1 MKRLENIRELLEYCA
16 NQYNNKILYT
26 IDQKITY
33 KQFKEKVDNL
43 SNSLIN
49 QQYEGKRIAII
60 SENRYEWELT
70 FFAICNGVGTVV
82 PIDKSLPVQEI
93 KNIVEQTNV
102 ELIFT
107 SDEYLEELEEIDIKQ
122 ISFDGIE
129 FSEMVAN
136 PILANKN
143 EIKVISKEDE
153 CVIISTSGTTNKS
166 KAVILTQNNIISNM
180 LNVSEIMEITKE
192 DIALSVMPLNHV
204 LEGLFCMLLTIYKG
218 ATRIHCSNIDDIV
231 DYIKK
236 YKITYMG
243 AVPAIYEYLYE
254 KIDEWKEN
262 IPQINIFMSGGAPL
276 KNEIIRKYKE
286 KGINLIQGYGM
297 TEAAPVISME
307 TIENNKLCSVGKAIP
322 NVQVKIINQNEDG
335 IGEILVKG
343 ENITKGYLNNE
354 IETKN
359 AIIDGWL
366 HTGDLGKIDEEGC
379 IFITGRINNMIVLSN
394 GKKVFPEEIEALINN
409 TEGVKESVVYGTKKI
424 NAKISYNNNKISE
437 QQLQEKIN
445 KINEQL
451 PIYKRIQSIEYTTE
465 DLDKTYLGKIKR
477 NIEKND
483 EKDKFSLLKEIIIEQ
498 LDIDESSIKLDSD
511 LRNDLGADSLDKL
524 AIFLKVE
531 NQFNIKIEKEQRKLV
546 KTVQDLFKII

>member
-49 QQYEGKRIAII
+49 QKYEGKRIAII

-70 FFAICNGVGTVV
+70 FFAICNGVGIVV
-82 PIDKSLPVQEI
+82 PIDKSLPIEEI
-93 KNIVEQTNV
+93 KNVIEHTNV

-107 SDEYLEELEEIDIKQ
+107 SDEYLEKLEDIDIKQ

-129 FSEMVAN
+129 YSEMVAN
-136 PILANKN
+136 PILSNNNKITKIN
-143 EIKVISKEDE
+143 KEDE

-180 LNVSEIMEITKE
+180 LNVSEIMNVTKE

-254 KIDEWKEN
+254 KIEEWKEN
-262 IPQINIFMSGGAPL
+262 IPQINMFMSGGAPL
-276 KNEIIRKYKE
+276 KSEIISKYKE
-286 KGINLIQGYGM
+286 NGIKIIQGYGM

-307 TIENNKLCSVGKAIP
+307 TVQNNKLGSVGKQIP
-322 NVQVKIINQNEDG
+322 NVQVEIINQNEDG

-343 ENITKGYLNNE
+343 ENITKGYLDNE
-354 IETKN
+354 EETKK

-366 HTGDLGKIDEEGC
+366 HTGDLGKIDEEGY
-379 IFITGRINNMIVLSN
+379 IFITGRMNNMIVLSN

-409 TEGVKESVVYGTKKI
+409 IEGVKESVVYGSKKI

-451 PIYKRIQSIEYTTE
+451 PIYKRIQTIEFTTE

-483 EKDKFSLLKEIIIEQ
+483 DNDNFSILKEIIIEQ

-531 NQFNIKIEKEQRKLV
+531 NKFNIKIEKEQKKLV
-546 KTVQDLFKII
+546 KTVQDLVDLI

>member
-82 PIDKSLPVQEI
+82 PIDKSLPIEEI
-93 KNIVEQTNV
+93 KNVIEHTNV

-107 SDEYLEELEEIDIKQ
+107 SDEYLEKLEDIDIKQ

-129 FSEMVAN
+129 YSEMVAN
-136 PILANKN
+136 PILSNNNKITKIN
-143 EIKVISKEDE
+143 KEDE

-166 KAVILTQNNIISNM
+166 KAVILTQNNIISNV
-180 LNVSEIMEITKE
+180 LNVSEIMNVTKE

-254 KIDEWKEN
+254 KIEEWKEN
-262 IPQINIFMSGGAPL
+262 IPQINMFMSGGAPL
-276 KNEIIRKYKE
+276 KSEIISKYKE
-286 KGINLIQGYGM
+286 NGIKIIQGYGM

-307 TIENNKLCSVGKAIP
+307 TVQNNKLGSVGKQIP

-343 ENITKGYLNNE
+343 ENITKGYLDNE
-354 IETKN
+354 EETKN

-366 HTGDLGKIDEEGC
+366 HTGDLGKIDEEGY
-379 IFITGRINNMIVLSN
+379 IFITGRMNNMIVLSN

-409 TEGVKESVVYGTKKI
+409 IEGVKESVVYGNKKI

-451 PIYKRIQSIEYTTE
+451 PIYKRIQTIEFTTE

-483 EKDKFSLLKEIIIEQ
+483 DSDTFSILKEIIIEQ

-531 NQFNIKIEKEQRKLV
+531 NKFNIKIEKEQKKLV
-546 KTVQDLFKII
+546 KTVQDLVNII